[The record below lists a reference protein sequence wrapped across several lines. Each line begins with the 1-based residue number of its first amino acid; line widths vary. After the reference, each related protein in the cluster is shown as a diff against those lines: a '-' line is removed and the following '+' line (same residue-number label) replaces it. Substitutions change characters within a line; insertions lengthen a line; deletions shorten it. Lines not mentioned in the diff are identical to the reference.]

1 METKLDTIFH
11 LFSCPAWML
20 LKAKFE
26 CNICITGKNVL
37 QCKIVFTLYHQH
49 STSTQKQD
57 SEKLNSKAELNMQR
71 NFHLQVYLFCT
82 FPIIIILYFAVV
94 IF

>member
-1 METKLDTIFH
+1 MSYSAKLY
-11 LFSCPAWML
+11 L
-20 LKAKFE
+20 LS
-26 CNICITGKNVL
+26 IISTVL
-37 QCKIVFTLYHQH
+37 
-49 STSTQKQD
+49 KQD